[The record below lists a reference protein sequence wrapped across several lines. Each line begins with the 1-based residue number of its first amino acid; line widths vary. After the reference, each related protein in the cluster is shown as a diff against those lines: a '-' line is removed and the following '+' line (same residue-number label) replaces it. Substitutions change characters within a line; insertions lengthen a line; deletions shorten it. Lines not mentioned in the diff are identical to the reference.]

1 MVSLDT
7 CNVSCNSLADLSS
20 RIYVSNKAED
30 VNVSIFNIITKINES
45 KTLTK
50 YVLFDCKRKFD
61 GRTCN
66 SNHE

>member
-20 RIYVSNKAED
+20 RICVSNKAED

-61 GRTCN
+61 GRKCN